1 MALTGN
7 EAAKVMTP
15 ISGSSPPHKAFPAKI
30 QRGFTLLEILLVF
43 TIIAMASI
51 LVVPNVG
58 NMDSR
63 TFTVQLRQVNSI
75 LHYARRNAVITGLPS
90 TARLYTS
97 SRGPRDELAVNLAQE
112 VIWESQGIAL
122 QFEDSTERVTDVE
135 DFVDFTFYPEG
146 GSTGGTLILAQNG
159 RETRL
164 VVDPFTGRISSEE
177 SDEAI

>member
-1 MALTGN
+1 MALTGS

-15 ISGSSPPHKAFPAKI
+15 ISGSSLQHKVFPANI

-58 NMDSR
+58 NMDTR
-63 TFTVQLRQVNSI
+63 TFSVQLRQVNSI

-90 TARLYTS
+90 TARLYAA
-97 SRGPRDELAVNLAQE
+97 SRDPRDEIAADLAQE
-112 VIWESQGIAL
+112 VIWESEGIAL

-135 DFVDFTFYPEG
+135 DFVEFTFYPEG
-146 GSTGGTLILAQNG
+146 GSTGGSLILAQDE
-159 RETRL
+159 RETRI